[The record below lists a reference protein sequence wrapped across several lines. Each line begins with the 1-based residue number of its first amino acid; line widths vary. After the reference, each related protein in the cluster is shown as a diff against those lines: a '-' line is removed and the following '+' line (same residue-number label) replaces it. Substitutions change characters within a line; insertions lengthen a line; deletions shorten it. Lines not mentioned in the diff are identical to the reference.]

1 MRFAI
6 LIENTLTGF
15 SAHVPDLPGCVA
27 AGETREETLEL
38 IWEAIALHLEGMRQ
52 HGETVPQPTSS
63 FEYVEV
69 GRQEGGEPPGES
81 LARIPFCPP
90 HGIGWDRP
98 KAGD

>member
-6 LIENTLTGF
+6 LIVNTLSGF

-38 IWEAIALHLEGMRQ
+38 IREAIALHLEGMRQ

-90 HGIGWDRP
+90 HEIG
-98 KAGD
+98 